1 MNTKEEVK
9 RKQVKSAINY
19 RRYYVNYLSARIQD
33 LLKELRE
40 INNMPE
46 NIINERAVR
55 ERMECVNIEEQ
66 NRELS
71 NTESEVEEVFEE
83 FYNGVPVSEIKVGGT
98 D

>member
-1 MNTKEEVK
+1 MKTKEEVK
-9 RKQVKSAINY
+9 RKQVKSAIDYRKYYINY
-19 RRYYVNYLSARIQD
+19 ISGHIQD

-55 ERMECVNIEEQ
+55 ERMEWVNIEEQ

-71 NTESEVEEVFEE
+71 NTESGVEEVSEE
-83 FYNGVPVSEIKVGGT
+83 FYNGVPASKIKVGLT